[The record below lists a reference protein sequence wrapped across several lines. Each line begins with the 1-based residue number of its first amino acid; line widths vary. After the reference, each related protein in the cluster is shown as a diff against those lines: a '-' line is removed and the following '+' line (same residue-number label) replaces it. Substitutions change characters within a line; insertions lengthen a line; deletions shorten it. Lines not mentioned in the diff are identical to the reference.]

1 MERVDRVARPA
12 HERPSRWAAAAAT
25 TLLAAL
31 FVLNLPFYS
40 GSALGPQF
48 SWRMEHGRLT
58 LKRSPVT
65 ANETFYVANNTEG
78 LRFGFEGTYWSA
90 GDWRV
95 TIPLWA
101 PLLLAAVWMAWAWRP
116 RRTVPSP

>member
-1 MERVDRVARPA
+1 MARPA
-12 HERPSRWAAAAAT
+12 RRRVSRWAAALVTAAV
-25 TLLAAL
+25 LLVYAAN
-31 FVLNLPFYS
+31 VPFYS
-40 GSALGPQF
+40 GSALGSEF

-65 ANETFYVANNTEG
+65 ADESFYVANNTEG
-78 LRFGFEGTYWSA
+78 LRFGFDSDYWRA

-101 PLLLAAVWMAWAWRP
+101 PLLLAVGWAAWAWRP
-116 RRTVPSP
+116 RGAAASP